1 MSKYTP
7 ISVKNVFDGFQELYR
22 FPNGFGASVIC
33 HEFSYGGD
41 RGLLE
46 LAVLDLNG
54 DLCFSTPVTEDVI
67 GHLTRTDLENVLD
80 QIANLTPPK

>member
-7 ISVKNVFDGFQELYR
+7 ISVNKVYGGFQELYR

-33 HEFSYGGD
+33 HRFSYGGD

-54 DLCFSTPVTEDVI
+54 DLCYSTPVTEDVI